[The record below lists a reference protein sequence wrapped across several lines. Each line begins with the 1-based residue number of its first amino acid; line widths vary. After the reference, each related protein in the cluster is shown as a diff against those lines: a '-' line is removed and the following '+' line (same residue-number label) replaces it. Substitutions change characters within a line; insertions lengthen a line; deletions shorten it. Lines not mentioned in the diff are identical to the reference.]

1 MKKLIT
7 WTMLKGG
14 LHYKK
19 PSFWIILVS
28 AILCIVVFICFFMLP
43 KETEENS
50 YELSTDDLNNEI
62 RIVSDKKE
70 VLKEYICEQIGFGG
84 IFTLTLY
91 ENGTFSYYEGA
102 ASSYFGD
109 GDWIFENEKLTL
121 FDRGTGKI
129 RKAIFDYVNG
139 DLIYNQQE
147 SDQYSFTY
155 VELEDGKRFIPMDK
169 ADEKFHQ
176 DLDKQLEEQ
185 VEEFRKQVI
194 EAGGNSREDNIS
206 LKQFNGLNVEGTL
219 YVDARETVMD
229 EQIPIRI
236 WIENRN
242 GKKLWES
249 ELGIPHTA
257 WNSFYLYSQDNINYV
272 IVYYPE
278 ESQGQIAYT
287 FKMFTIDENGNEI
300 IKCEY
305 MAESEA
311 EREAFDNNVREY
323 LENANLLVSTIGGE
337 ISYKQKGCFANAFV
351 QRKKFII
358 EFYREGVEKVEE
370 RETYISPTELDNFV
384 EYAVDKII
392 EAVNEEIC
400 V

>member
-337 ISYKQKGCFANAFV
+337 ISYK
-351 QRKKFII
+351 
-358 EFYREGVEKVEE
+358 
-370 RETYISPTELDNFV
+370 
-384 EYAVDKII
+384 
-392 EAVNEEIC
+392 
-400 V
+400 